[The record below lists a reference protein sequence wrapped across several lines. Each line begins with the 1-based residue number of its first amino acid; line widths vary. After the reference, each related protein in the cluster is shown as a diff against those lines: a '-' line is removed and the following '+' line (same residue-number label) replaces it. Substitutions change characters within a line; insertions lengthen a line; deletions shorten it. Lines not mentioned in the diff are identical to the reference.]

1 MTKPPRRTLVVANET
16 VAADALPQM
25 LGRGHDREILVVA
38 PALNGR
44 LAHWSS
50 DDRRARREA
59 DQRLDACLDALRALG
74 LVAHGRVGDADPLL
88 AIDDALRIFP
98 ANEILIATHPEGRS
112 NWLARNIVGR
122 ARARYTVPVLHLV
135 VDSPGQAE
143 SLAA

>member
-16 VAADALPQM
+16 VAADVLLRLLDDDQ
-25 LGRGHDREILVVA
+25 GREVLVVA

-59 DQRLDACLDALRALG
+59 EQRLEVCLASLQAVG
-74 LVAHGRVGDADPLL
+74 LVAKGRVGDADPLL
-88 AIDDALRIFP
+88 AIEDALRLFP

-112 NWLARNIVGR
+112 NWLARNVVSR
-122 ARARYTVPVLHLV
+122 ARERYAVPVHHLV
-135 VDSPGQAE
+135 VDSPGHAE
-143 SLAA
+143 FLAA